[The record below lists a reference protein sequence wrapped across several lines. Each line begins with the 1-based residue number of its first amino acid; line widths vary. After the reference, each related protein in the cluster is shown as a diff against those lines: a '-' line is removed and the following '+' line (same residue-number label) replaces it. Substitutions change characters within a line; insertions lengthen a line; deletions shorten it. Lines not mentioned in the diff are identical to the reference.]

1 MRYFTKILIL
11 LFVLF
16 CLGCDEEALIPGTD
30 SVKGSEEIS
39 KAGDQKVSSAT
50 GDVQVMFYAQA
61 GESHGGMSEENG
73 SMGEGL
79 KYAHVVFDAHEASVN
94 NPAKGAVLIDMT
106 NEDGLVTRQFAASVY
121 AVLVEPEMNKAKFL
135 ALVISDTKTESD
147 ETDHDHSDG
156 DHEDGDH
163 EDGEHEDGEHED
175 GDHGGNG
182 APKGNQSRVGQIL
195 AVTVIDGGTP
205 GINGDLM
212 GWKWFGNNNPNIPSL
227 DKPSGWGS
235 LENRVIIDGN
245 LVVHVK

>member
-1 MRYFTKILIL
+1 MRYFTKFLVL
-11 LFVLF
+11 LFVLL
-16 CLGCDEEALIPGTD
+16 CLGCDEEALMPGTD
-30 SVKGSEEIS
+30 SVQGSEEIS
-39 KAGDQKVSSAT
+39 KAGDQKVASAT

-61 GESHGGMSEENG
+61 GESNGGMTEENG

-79 KYAHVVFDAHEASVN
+79 KYAHVIFDAHEASVS

-121 AVLVEPEMNKAKFL
+121 AVLVEPEINKAKFL

-147 ETDHDHSDG
+147 DTDHDHSDG
-156 DHEDGDH
+156 YHEDGD
-163 EDGEHEDGEHED
+163 HED

-212 GWKWFGNNNPNIPSL
+212 GWKWFGNNNPNIPTL

-235 LENRVIIDGN
+235 LENRVIIAGN
-245 LVVHVK
+245 LVVHAK

>member
-1 MRYFTKILIL
+1 MKYVTKILSL
-11 LFVLF
+11 LFVLL
-16 CLGCDEEALIPGTD
+16 CLGCDEEALMPGTD
-30 SVKGSEEIS
+30 SVKGSGEIS

-50 GDVQVMFYAQA
+50 GDVRVMFYAQA
-61 GESHGGMSEENG
+61 GESNGGMSEENG

-79 KYAHVVFDAHEASVN
+79 KYAHVVFDAHEASVS

-106 NEDGLVTRQFAASVY
+106 NEDGLVTRQFAANVY

-147 ETDHDHSDG
+147 DTDHDHSDG
-156 DHEDGDH
+156 DHEEGDH
-163 EDGEHEDGEHED
+163 DDGEHED

-195 AVTVIDGGTP
+195 AVTVVDGGTP
-205 GINGDLM
+205 GRNGDLM

-245 LVVHVK
+245 LVVHVN

>member
-11 LFVLF
+11 WFVLL
-16 CLGCDEEALIPGTD
+16 CLGCDEEALMPGTN
-30 SVKGSEEIS
+30 SVQGSEEIS
-39 KAGDQKVSSAT
+39 KAGDQKVASAT

-61 GESHGGMSEENG
+61 GESNGGMTEENG

-79 KYAHVVFDAHEASVN
+79 KYAHVIFDAHEASVS
-94 NPAKGAVLIDMT
+94 NPAKGAVLIDMM

-121 AVLVEPEMNKAKFL
+121 AVLVEPELNKAKFL

-147 ETDHDHSDG
+147 DTDHDHSDG
-156 DHEDGDH
+156 DHEEGD
-163 EDGEHEDGEHED
+163 HEDGEHED

-235 LENRVIIDGN
+235 LENRVIIAGN
-245 LVVHVK
+245 LVVHAK